1 MVFLRKLARGLG
13 KAVLA
18 LAVLLGLFIAYAAYS
33 ERAVSGQVA
42 AFCGAIAAG
51 ADAEGLHAQA
61 LAQGADAR
69 QTRWTPLD
77 GGETQLSATFVGA
90 PPFSRHICQVTARQG
105 RVVRT
110 ERVYLD

>member
-18 LAVLLGLFIAYAAYS
+18 LVVVLGLFIAYAAYS
-33 ERAVSGQVA
+33 ERGASGKAA
-42 AFCGAIAAG
+42 AFCGAIPAG
-51 ADAEGLHAQA
+51 ADAEGLHGQA

-69 QTRWTPLD
+69 QTRWTPVD
-77 GGETQLSATFVGA
+77 GGEAQLSATFVGA

-105 RVVRT
+105 RVVHT
-110 ERVYLD
+110 ELVYLD

>member
-1 MVFLRKLARGLG
+1 MVFFRKLARGLG

-33 ERAVSGQVA
+33 ERGASGRA
-42 AFCGAIAAG
+42 KTFCGAVPAG
-51 ADAEGLHAQA
+51 ADAEGLREQA

-77 GGETQLSATFVGA
+77 GGDAQLSATFVGA

-110 ERVYLD
+110 GLVYLD